1 MRWSPVNMENDIQ
14 FPEAIHENILFE
26 NLRTLFVV
34 LGLVSVMAAGVVMY
48 QSPMLS
54 YLLLSYAFFI
64 IIVALFRR

>member
-1 MRWSPVNMENDIQ
+1 MENDIQ

-34 LGLVSVMAAGVVMY
+34 LGLVSVMSAGVVMH